1 MQLSSFTLLLLW
13 SHSEIAIADSFMHI
27 SSQGRMNDLNMMLA
41 GHAKRETDGSLGE
54 NQRFLEKFARYTR
67 LWNVLFYASISCR
80 HAPFATNA
88 G

>member
-1 MQLSSFTLLLLW
+1 
-13 SHSEIAIADSFMHI
+13 
-27 SSQGRMNDLNMMLA
+27 MNDLNMMLA
-41 GHAKRETDGSLGE
+41 GHVKRETDGSLGE
-54 NQRFLEKFARYTR
+54 NQMFLEKFSRYAR